1 MMLKPAMPSYLCP
14 NQSRSTQLCSGY
26 SFAIILL
33 GLMSLCG
40 ACSIVYAEQATG
52 HLSQQKNNTS
62 SVAPNNLPDDHC
74 LIAKDTLAQQIEY
87 CEHIISKT
95 LKKTT
100 LEDTK
105 QTNTS
110 VIDWQLKL
118 VELYTRQGRFKQAE
132 QRLGELQSYNWA
144 QQPLILQFNY
154 LRRQGILA
162 YRQGRY
168 PHALNLFQQAK
179 ALTNRKQNQQF
190 PQLTG
195 KALSDIGT
203 AHLAMTE
210 YPEALQAYQQS
221 LTIKETYASPK
232 SLAVTLNNIG
242 SVYRKLKDWIKAEDY
257 YTQALNYYIQADHQA
272 AIAHTR
278 ENLGVI
284 YLEQNQPKKAQQVF
298 SQSLDYFQQSD
309 QQHAQLRLLVLLASN
324 SLQQEQLTIAQ
335 QYLDHAQSLELALGA
350 NDQSSKLKLALG
362 KLQSLQGNYQQ
373 AESLYQ
379 SALQQAESQSDRSLE
394 LKALDLLVKNA
405 SHFSQWQKALQFQTK
420 QMARQVDYFERSHD
434 ESLAQKRAFF
444 EYDQQQKEIKLLN
457 QDNRIKQLE
466 ISNNKNKIT
475 LLILTIFLLV
485 MASVVFIIWL
495 LKKRK
500 QMKATFEQ
508 EIAFHRQKVTD
519 LGSNYNSLK
528 SAFGQLTQ
536 PIMLFNNQQTLIF
549 SNNALGELLNIAP
562 SKIEGEQLKNII
574 PFSNQTFWNIWQS
587 EEDIEHR
594 HLKDITL
601 MIKGKSQQYNI
612 IASSIHREEPM
623 VMIIICDHHDANDL
637 PVNAVLPQASY
648 HQMLV
653 DLMLNSLQ
661 IWEATTKTSRIELAE
676 KSGIWRVS
684 IDDGR
689 LRTRSLDRYLTI
701 KTLPKKPR
709 WREVL
714 RTAHFILAECDPP
727 ENDKTMLEQK
737 LDRITQHIRAEALL

>member
-1 MMLKPAMPSYLCP
+1 MFSYLYLDKP
-14 NQSRSTQLCSGY
+14 QPTSSRQSHC
-26 SFAIILL
+26 FI
-33 GLMSLCG
+33 
-40 ACSIVYAEQATG
+40 SIVFIVISICGNSTLSAKQASEK
-52 HLSQQKNNTS
+52 LSDRKDNTN
-62 SVAPNNLPDDHC
+62 SVAANNLLNANC
-74 LIAKDTLAQQIEY
+74 LNTKDSLAQQIKH
-87 CEHIISKT
+87 CEHSIAVANEQAT
-95 LKKTT
+95 LTPPSQTHT
-100 LEDTK
+100 LM
-105 QTNTS
+105 
-110 VIDWQLKL
+110 IDWQLKL
-118 VELYTRQGRFKQAE
+118 VELYTRQGRFKQAQQLLSE
-132 QRLGELQSYNWA
+132 MKIYDWPRLPLLQH
-144 QQPLILQFNY
+144 FNY

-168 PHALNLFQQAK
+168 PHALNLFQQAR
-179 ALTNRKQNQQF
+179 ALTETSKNQEY

-210 YPEALQAYQQS
+210 YPQALQAYQHS
-221 LTIKETYASPK
+221 LTLKETYASAK

-242 SVYRKLKDWIKAEDY
+242 SVYRELKDWAKAENY
-257 YTQALNYYIQADHQA
+257 YTQALDNYKQANHHA
-272 AIAHTR
+272 AIAHTQ

-284 YLEQNQPKKAQQVF
+284 YQEQNQSQKAQQVF
-298 SQSLDYFQQSD
+298 SQSLHYFQQSD
-309 QQHAQLRLLVLLASN
+309 QQHAQLRLLVLLANN
-324 SLQQEQLTIAQ
+324 SLQQEQLRDAQ
-335 QYLDHAQSLELALGA
+335 QYLNQAQSIELTLGA

-379 SALQQAESQSDRSLE
+379 SALQQAEAQSDRNLE
-394 LKALDLLVKNA
+394 LQALELLVTNA
-405 SHFSQWQKALQFQTK
+405 SRFSQWQKALQFQTK
-420 QMARQVDYFERSHD
+420 QMVRQVDYFERSHD
-434 ESLAQKRAFF
+434 ELLAQKRAFF

-466 ISNNKNKIT
+466 LTNSNNKIT
-475 LLILTIFLLV
+475 LLIMTIFLV
-485 MASVVFIIWL
+485 IMTSTIFIVGL

-500 QMKATFEQ
+500 TMKANFEQ
-508 EIAFHRQKVTD
+508 EIAFHRQKVSD

-549 SNNALGELLNIAP
+549 SNTAFAELLNVEPAD
-562 SKIEGEQLKNII
+562 IEGEKLKDII
-574 PFSNQTFWNIWQS
+574 PLSNQTFWDVWQS

-594 HLKDITL
+594 HLKNITL
-601 MIKGKSQQYNI
+601 MIKGKPKQYNI

-623 VMIIICDHHDANDL
+623 VMIIICHHHDDASEL

-661 IWEATTKTSRIELAE
+661 IWETTTKTSRIELAE

-689 LRTRSLDRYLTI
+689 LRTRSLDRYLAI

-714 RTAHFILAECDPP
+714 RTAHFVLAECDPP
-727 ENDKTMLEQK
+727 ENDKAVLKQK
-737 LDRITQHIRAEALL
+737 LDRVTQHIRAEALL